1 VIDEARRSHPLI
13 LDGEALTGC
22 SSYRDPDLAAPLAR
36 PLPPP
41 GAASQEMAFRQ
52 TDLKRVRRF
61 VSEHAADAGL
71 PSERADDLVV
81 AVNEAATNS
90 VRHGG
95 GEGLF
100 RIWRDHGALVCEI
113 RDAGRIDTP
122 LVGRRRPERGASGG
136 HGLWIAN
143 QICDLVQVRSRRTGT
158 VVRLHMRLPSRAIHV
173 G

>member
-1 VIDEARRSHPLI
+1 
-13 LDGEALTGC
+13 
-22 SSYRDPDLAAPLAR
+22 
-36 PLPPP
+36 
-41 GAASQEMAFRQ
+41 MAFRQ

-113 RDAGRIDTP
+113 RDAGRIDQP